1 MELWSDVILEIL
13 PSDGRAVSQVD
24 LEVFCS
30 QKAAQSLDR
39 PAFSDSIKTLLRRKL
54 VQRDATSL
62 WRIEP
67 DFEERALEDGTE
79 SFLRSEVCLES
90 LRIRPDFY
98 LLEKTTTAQGAPGAG
113 RWSRP
118 DFTLAA
124 IRRFKY
130 DPRRYLDVYS
140 FELKNRRGTNV
151 VAVHEALAHARFSHF
166 AYLVCPRAELGEA
179 EANIVRQ
186 EAMQAIE
193 VRRAR
198 ALQTGLLRITLSGID
213 TKLLGDDLAR
223 IFELCNLL
231 RPSEASHGHARLRIE
246 RQRDLK
252 RGSRRKLQD
261 LSALRE
267 VR

>member
-13 PSDGRAVSQVD
+13 PSDGRAVLQVD

-39 PAFSDSIKTLLRRKL
+39 SAFSDSIKTLLRRKM
-54 VQRDATSL
+54 VQRDATSV

-79 SFLRSEVCLES
+79 AFLKGDVSLQS
-90 LRIRPDFY
+90 LRIRPDSY
-98 LLEKTTTAQGAPGAG
+98 VLEKTTNAQGAPGAG

-151 VAVHEALAHARFSHF
+151 VAVHEALAHSRFSHF

-186 EAMQAIE
+186 ACTDHGIGLITFRLSVTEDEKPNLTDFRFEASPQ
-193 VRRAR
+193 RRSPDPADVDLHLEGR
-198 ALQTGLLRITLSGID
+198 LTPKSRDQ
-213 TKLLGDDLAR
+213 LAR
-223 IFELCNLL
+223 L
-231 RPSEASHGHARLRIE
+231 AAR
-246 RQRDLK
+246 
-252 RGSRRKLQD
+252 S
-261 LSALRE
+261 
-267 VR
+267 